1 MRVIMAGALLMA
13 NAADPAPD
21 PRAAVMSA
29 LLGELAGAQ
38 QRPHYRPAGRRICV
52 QQTLF
57 PAPLAG
63 QRQPSPGDMKFDAP
77 VGEPRR
83 PWKPDSEEE
92 ARDRLWFVQDDLPPE
107 KKLAQTAIQTAALR
121 ASERPEATGPAKKVD
136 PAWLSANETL
146 STKNCN
152 EMIGLSEP
160 DIALDYAFINV
171 EVQCGILCGMRA
183 MYVMRL
189 QDGHWRTVDGRINGI
204 S

>member
-38 QRPHYRPAGRRICV
+38 QRPHYRPADRIICV

-83 PWKPDSEEE
+83 P
-92 ARDRLWFVQDDLPPE
+92 
-107 KKLAQTAIQTAALR
+107 
-121 ASERPEATGPAKKVD
+121 
-136 PAWLSANETL
+136 
-146 STKNCN
+146 
-152 EMIGLSEP
+152 
-160 DIALDYAFINV
+160 
-171 EVQCGILCGMRA
+171 
-183 MYVMRL
+183 
-189 QDGHWRTVDGRINGI
+189 
-204 S
+204 